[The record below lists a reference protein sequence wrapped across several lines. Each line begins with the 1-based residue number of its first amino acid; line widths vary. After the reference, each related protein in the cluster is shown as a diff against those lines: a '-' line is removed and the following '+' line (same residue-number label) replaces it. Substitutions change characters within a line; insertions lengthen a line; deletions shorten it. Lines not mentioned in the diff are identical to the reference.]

1 MLQNYFKVAI
11 RNLLKN
17 KTASAINIFGLT
29 IGLTCCLLISLYIR
43 HEVSFD
49 DFQKNGDRIARV
61 IMEYSFDGGNAS
73 GKGNYTSVR
82 VAPVLQRTFP
92 EVEAAVRMGAYER
105 VIHYNDK
112 MISEKHFMYTD
123 PSFVKMFSFKLKD
136 GDAGQV
142 LNAPYNVVLTESTAK
157 KYFGEQNAIGK
168 AFQVGNDS
176 NLYRVTGVMQDLP
189 DNSQIRFD
197 FLASFSSLGMRPE
210 SEDTYWNANYTTY
223 LLLNNKQSIAGLQ
236 AKLPAF
242 MKKEM
247 QGANA
252 TINFY
257 LEQFNKVHLYS
268 PYDSFVPNNSISYM
282 FILGAVAL
290 LILIIACSTYI
301 NLSTARSLERAKE
314 VGVRKVIG
322 AGKSQLFWQFIG
334 ESVLICL
341 AAVVLSLFVASALL
355 PFFNKLT
362 NTTLTGSSLLSLP
375 FISFLVLV
383 VILVSLLAGAY
394 PSFILADFRP
404 VTVLK
409 GSFKNTGKGQTLRRS
424 LIVFQFAISVFL
436 IISTFIVQRQLYF
449 IQHAKLGYD
458 REHIV
463 VLPMDGKMAQR
474 IPLIKQQLKSNSNVL
489 NVSYCYRTPVEGG
502 GGYNM
507 RSATMPETQQIA
519 VTANPIDEDFVPTV
533 GMQIIAGENITL
545 QDVKEAALD
554 SNPLFHVILNESA
567 ARQLGWSAQDAV
579 GKRMFLDA
587 TRPSIVKAVVK
598 DFHFRSMREPIKP
611 FVLFP
616 ENSGRE
622 IMVKINGAN
631 LTQTIAFIE
640 SKWKELVPHRPF
652 EYHFMDE
659 DYNELYNAETR
670 LGKVM
675 DVFAAIAIILA
686 CLGLLGLSAYSAQ
699 QRTKEIGVRKVLGA
713 SVSSIVIALSRDF
726 IRLTVLA
733 IVIAFPVAWWATTK
747 WLEDFSYR
755 TDISWSIY
763 VIAAMLTIVLAVLT
777 VSLQTI
783 KAAMSNPVKS
793 LRTE

>member
-49 DFQKNGDRIARV
+49 DFQKNGSRIARV
-61 IMEYSFDGGNAS
+61 IMEYSFEGGSSA
-73 GKGNYTSVR
+73 GKGNWTSVR

-92 EVEAAVRMGAYER
+92 EVESTVRMAAYEK
-105 VIHYNDK
+105 VVHYNDK
-112 MISEKHFMYTD
+112 MISEKNFMYAD
-123 PSFVKMFSFKLKD
+123 PSFFKIFSFRLKD
-136 GDAGQV
+136 GDPSQV
-142 LNAPYNVVLTESTAK
+142 LNAPYNVVLTESAAK

-168 AFQVGNDS
+168 AFKVGNDS
-176 NLYRVTGVMQDLP
+176 NLYRVTGVMQDIP
-189 DNSQIRFD
+189 DNSQIRLD
-197 FLASFSSLGMRPE
+197 FLASFSSLHLRKE
-210 SEDTYWNANYTTY
+210 AEDTYWNANYTTY
-223 LLLNNKQSIAGLQ
+223 LLLNNNQSIAGLQ

-257 LEQFNKVHLYS
+257 LEQFNKIHLYS

-322 AGKSQLFWQFIG
+322 AGKKQLFWQFIG
-334 ESVLICL
+334 ESVLVCL
-341 AAVVLSLFVASALL
+341 AAVILSLFVASALL

-362 NTTLTGSSLLSLP
+362 NTTLNGASLVSVQ
-375 FISFLVLV
+375 FISFLLLLV
-383 VILVSLLAGAY
+383 VLVSLLAGAY

-404 VTVLK
+404 VVVLK

-449 IQHAKLGYD
+449 IQNAKLGYD

-463 VLPMDGKMAQR
+463 VLPMDGKMVQS

-519 VTANPIDEDFVPTV
+519 VAANPIDEDFIPTV
-533 GMQIIAGENITL
+533 GMQIIAGENLT
-545 QDVKEAALD
+545 QRDVKEAALD
-554 SNPLFHVILNESA
+554 SNALYHFVLNESA
-567 ARQLGWSAQDAV
+567 ASQLGWSAQDAI
-579 GKRMFLDA
+579 GKRMFLDD
-587 TRPSIVKAVVK
+587 TRPGIVKAVVK

-616 ENSGRE
+616 EPGGRE
-622 IMVKINGAN
+622 IMVKINGAH

-659 DYNELYNAETR
+659 DYNELYNAEIR

-675 DVFAAIAIILA
+675 DLFAAIAIVLA

-699 QRTKEIGVRKVLGA
+699 QRIKEIGVRKVLGA
-713 SVSSIVIALSRDF
+713 SVSSIVIALSKDF
-726 IRLTVLA
+726 IRLTA
-733 IVIAFPVAWWATTK
+733 IAILIAFPVAWWATTK

-755 TDISWSIY
+755 ANISWSIY
-763 VIAAMLTIVLAVLT
+763 LFAAVITIVLAVLT
-777 VSLQTI
+777 VSLQTV